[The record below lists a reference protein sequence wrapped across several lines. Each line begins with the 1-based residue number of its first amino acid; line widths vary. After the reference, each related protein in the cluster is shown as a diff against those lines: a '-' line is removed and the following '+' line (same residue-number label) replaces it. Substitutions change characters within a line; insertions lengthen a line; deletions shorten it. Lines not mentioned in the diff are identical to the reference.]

1 MKHLIS
7 MRDLDKAQILDLIKH
22 ARSIETGGE
31 KPRMDGR
38 VMGSLFFEPSTRT
51 QLSFETAMKR
61 LGGEVI
67 TMAGTKGTSVEK
79 GETLADTALIINQYA
94 DIIVVRHPNEG
105 AARYISETVSVPV
118 VNAGDGANQHPS
130 QSMLDLYSIFKTQG
144 TLEGLNIAL
153 LGDLKYGRTVHSL
166 VYALAAFKPHF
177 YFISPE
183 ILSMPDYILDDL
195 KRLDIQYDIRDRFEP
210 VVDTLDIMYVTR
222 IQKERFADPQEYEKV
237 KNTYILRAAHLQK
250 VQENFKVLHPL
261 PRVNEIHTDV
271 DTLPAA
277 YYFQQ
282 ARNGVF
288 MRQAIISQLLQN
300 QTADRGN

>member
-7 MRDLDKAQILDLIKH
+7 MRDLTKEQILELINL
-22 ARSIETGGE
+22 ARAIETGQE
-31 KPRMDGR
+31 TPRMSGR

-94 DIIVVRHPNEG
+94 DLIVVRHPMEG
-105 AARYISETVSVPV
+105 AVRYISETVSCPV

-130 QSMLDLYSIFKTQG
+130 QSMLDLYSMFKTQG
-144 TLEGLNIAL
+144 TLDGLKIAL

-166 VYALAAFKPHF
+166 VYALSSFNPHF
-177 YFISPE
+177 YFISPD
-183 ILSMPDYILDDL
+183 ILSMPAYILNDL
-195 KRLDIQYDIRDRFEP
+195 DNLNIRYDIRDRFED
-210 VVDTLDIMYVTR
+210 VVDELDIMYVTR
-222 IQKERFADPQEYEKV
+222 IQKERFADPQEYERV
-237 KNTYILRAAHLQK
+237 KNTYILRAAHLGHVK
-250 VQENFKVLHPL
+250 ANFKVLHPL

-271 DTLPAA
+271 DSLPAA

-288 MRQAIISQLLQN
+288 MRQAIITHLLHN
-300 QTADRGN
+300 HSVL